1 MRIGFDLD
9 KIFVDYPPIIPDKIV
24 DRLYKKKTDGKLL
37 YRIPSK
43 PEQIIRRLSHL
54 SFLRPPITENISY
67 LKRIPK
73 KEHKLYLISS
83 RYDFLKQP
91 TEKLMKKHNF
101 NSIFDAFYFNYNNEQ
116 AHHFKSAVLKKLK
129 IDLYVDDDLFL
140 LKHVAKE
147 NPKTQ
152 FYWLTTSRRKEKL
165 PANIKQIA
173 NLTEILPL

>member
-101 NSIFDAFYFNYNNEQ
+101 NSI
-116 AHHFKSAVLKKLK
+116 
-129 IDLYVDDDLFL
+129 
-140 LKHVAKE
+140 
-147 NPKTQ
+147 
-152 FYWLTTSRRKEKL
+152 LT
-165 PANIKQIA
+165 P
-173 NLTEILPL
+173 